1 MSHHAE
7 DVLAALASAGG
18 FTMFHSLAMQ
28 SGLARRLQAPGRFT
42 LFAPTD
48 EAFAKFPTTTL
59 EKLRRPEQASL
70 LDSVVTV
77 HLVAGQM
84 LTPRLAGR
92 RIRGKSV
99 QGGELLINGAEPIT
113 VNGAEVVRPDIMAA
127 NGVVH
132 GIRKVLW
139 PKLAREVAAGD

>member
-1 MSHHAE
+1 VSHHAK
-7 DVLAALASAGG
+7 DVLAALAGAGG

-28 SGLARRLQAPGRFT
+28 AGLAGRLQAPGRFT

-48 EAFAKFPTTTL
+48 EAFAKFPATTL
-59 EKLRRPEQASL
+59 EKLQRPEQAGL
-70 LDSVVTV
+70 LDAVVTV
-77 HLVAGQM
+77 HLVAGQV

-99 QGGELLINGAEPIT
+99 QGAELVINGAEPIT

-127 NGVVH
+127 NGVIH
-132 GIRKVLW
+132 GIGKVLW
-139 PKLAREVAAGD
+139 PKLAREVAASD